1 MSCPHFSRKNDQKFV
16 FSANIFTKSKKVIHI
31 FKILFVDKCKRAV
44 DNKKSLW
51 ITRRAGRSGVR
62 ERYNGRGRKKTG
74 TICGVG
80 GGFPRVGD
88 PEKVRL

>member
-1 MSCPHFSRKNDQKFV
+1 M

-62 ERYNGRGRKKTG
+62 ERNTGRGRKKTG